1 MTAVTQMRRMRAVQ
15 RCKTASLCST
25 RLVIPDL
32 HSKCDDGADN
42 HQAGMLR
49 GGMSRKACI
58 FVVLLLSVQV
68 AAQTGPVV
76 QNPTADQQ
84 IIQPPGTTF
93 STNNEAGILYPAK
106 GPLGTRGPYDWQ
118 QSPSVGLTGGMQ
130 STLNLS
136 SCPAGLVAPFTRI
149 YITDTNDPSKSEAVA
164 LSTAT
169 SPCPLQGGGSGN
181 ITFTPANSHTGGHYN
196 IGSASQ
202 GIQEAI
208 NAANSV
214 STNFPNQLG
223 KVIIPPGDYTAKAR
237 VSILGSK
244 QYIDANGAVLTCTM
258 ADTCVFVGD
267 TASANTTWDVTI
279 DGLAVRPGYP
289 TGAISPAKFSAIE
302 DNGQHTTLRGIVT
315 RDPSSSLPVFFSIIQ
330 IDNDQSA
337 VIEKLD
343 PSQMQG
349 RGWTH
354 CGTDWC
360 SVAIFAPGP
369 FGTNAGVLWVKDSN
383 ISGQCFFN
391 GIDNQ
396 DANAL
401 RVSDTVV
408 QGYPQFGIRATGS
421 FNNVAALLDNVHL
434 EVGSCTNPLGVGI
447 AGFISEG
454 FFSVL
459 HGTGSAG
466 LPPQF
471 FNTGTG
477 TINTIYAYYI
487 VVNSSVG
494 TTVSA
499 PYLAGYA
506 SFLSGPVFPITV
518 KWPQVGTTGTIT
530 YDLVRTTV
538 LDTAHMINNQNA
550 PYGSNN
556 FAVKTGIQQSANC
569 SNKVCSFVD
578 TGSGGTNNYPVM
590 YPSTYAPALTFW
602 PGSVVLTAA
611 TDSPINNGGEPR
623 LYTDMAGQTG
633 IGVGGYVNSYGA
645 NVPTVFADQCSVP
658 GAWSSIWMSCAA
670 GDSVSGNYPPVGAL
684 VLQAGPTANTGLGGF
699 KGRLNFL
706 TPSNTSAA
714 THLIT
719 LGDSNSAKTLATPG
733 HRPTNDAS
741 DTWIGLDN
749 LNANTSG
756 FQLAFGAPV
765 SISSY
770 IGNIGDNN
778 NWLERLTNT
787 PSLLKSFR
795 VPITTNSQISST
807 VAQGTAP
814 FQVTSSTP
822 VQHLTADN
830 NPTIQSC
837 GTTNVC
843 SPTSP
848 VPTSQIVFGTLQ
860 LLNGS
865 KSLTGISP
873 PFRSATSFNCVA
885 NDVTNQANGVNAVP
899 ISGSSVSFTG
909 TGTDTVSYQC
919 VGSE

>member
-1 MTAVTQMRRMRAVQ
+1 MLVFAGVQ
-15 RCKTASLCST
+15 
-25 RLVIPDL
+25 
-32 HSKCDDGADN
+32 
-42 HQAGMLR
+42 
-49 GGMSRKACI
+49 
-58 FVVLLLSVQV
+58 
-68 AAQTGPVV
+68 
-76 QNPTADQQ
+76 
-84 IIQPPGTTF
+84 
-93 STNNEAGILYPAK
+93 
-106 GPLGTRGPYDWQ
+106 
-118 QSPSVGLTGGMQ
+118 
-130 STLNLS
+130 
-136 SCPAGLVAPFTRI
+136 PFTRI
-149 YITDTNDPSKSEAVA
+149 WLSGTTSSGSATEAVTV
-164 LSTAT
+164 TAT
-169 SPCPLQGGGSGN
+169 TCPLQGGSSGTV
-181 ITFTPANSHTGGHYN
+181 TFQPLNSYFSGYKL
-196 IGSASQ
+196 GSASQ

-208 NAANSV
+208 NAANITS
-214 STNFPNQLG
+214 STITVAQLG
-223 KVIIPPGDYTAKAR
+223 KVIIPPGEYTAKAR
-237 VSILGSK
+237 ISILGHK
-244 QYIDANGAVLTCTM
+244 QYIDANGGVLTCAM

-267 TASANTTWDVTI
+267 TGSANTTWDVTI
-279 DGLAVRPGYP
+279 DGLLVRPGLAP
-289 TGAISPAKFSAIE
+289 GIPLAKFPAIE
-302 DNGQHTTLRGIVT
+302 DNGQHTTLRGIGT
-315 RDPSSSLPVFFSIIQ
+315 RDPSSAGPVFFTIIQ

-337 VIEKLD
+337 VIEKFD
-343 PSQMQG
+343 PSRTQG
-349 RGWTH
+349 WAH
-354 CGTDWC
+354 CSTDWC
-360 SVAIFAPGP
+360 SVALFAPGP

-434 EVGSCTNPLGVGI
+434 EVGDCSNPLGTGI

-538 LDTAHMINNQNA
+538 LDTAHIINNQNA

-578 TGSGGTNNYPVM
+578 TGIGGTNNYPVM

-633 IGVGGYVNSYGA
+633 ISVGGYINSYGA
-645 NVPTVFADQCSVP
+645 NAPTVFADQCSVP
-658 GAWSSIWMSCAA
+658 GAWSSIWMSCPA
-670 GDSVSGNYPPVGAL
+670 GDSVSNNFPQIGAL
-684 VLQAGPTANTGLGGF
+684 LLQSGPVATDEPGGY
-699 KGRLNFL
+699 KGRINLMAPHG
-706 TPSNTSAA
+706 TMAA

-719 LGDSNSAKTLATPG
+719 LGDANPAKTLATPG
-733 HRPTNDAS
+733 HRPLLVAS
-741 DTWIGLDN
+741 PGDTSDVNDTWIGLDN
-749 LNANTSG
+749 PDANVNQ

-770 IGNIGDNN
+770 IANNGGNRINHPP
-778 NWLERLTNT
+778 LESLTSSVKT
-787 PSLLKSFR
+787 FA
-795 VPITTNSQISST
+795 VPIASAVQ
-807 VAQGTAP
+807 QGTAP
-814 FQVTSSTP
+814 FQIASSTP
-822 VQHLTADN
+822 VDNLTLKNHPKVQYCGALTSTN
-830 NPTIQSC
+830 NCTANPTFN
-837 GTTNVC
+837 G
-843 SPTSP
+843 
-848 VPTSQIVFGTLQ
+848 QIVFGTI
-860 LLNGS
+860 S
-865 KSLTGISP
+865 FPTGM
-873 PFRSATSFNCVA
+873 TSVTLSGINPAFQTNNVNCVA
-885 NDVTNQANGVNAVP
+885 NDLTAPSRGVNAVP
-899 ISGSSVSFTG
+899 QTGGSSVLFTG
-909 TGTDTVSYQC
+909 VTGSGGDMISYQC
-919 VGSE
+919 VGS